1 MNSNNIVAKNKRKL
15 VVNETASNSFRLLL
29 FAFLFSISF
38 ILNGYSSGISG
49 ISLGSVL
56 FLLFIIWAV
65 LSSGIKKKTIM
76 SPAII
81 VFAILFTIIGFVG
94 FIFSREKS
102 FGSLLSGLLKI
113 VIWVLMITIVPV
125 AFYSEKPFVKWL
137 SIIGIILTIYLFV
150 QIVFFYLGH
159 RYLPSIF
166 NFWFLK
172 PYDPNYANYELLQ
185 RSSSLRPASF
195 LSESSFYGNYM
206 LCTLS
211 LFLGKYCLRM
221 NWKRWFFAIFF
232 SIGIIASTSTAAIIF
247 LALIWFAFLIKMKLN
262 HQNIFVFVVF
272 LVLVL
277 GFFFVF
283 VASSN
288 SGFFKSL
295 KYAFEKFGY
304 LSESSRVGKSF
315 GYLSLLN
322 GAQLVF
328 GVGLGNDFSFVT
340 NQIGAETVYLNSI
353 TSIIIQTGFFGLI
366 CFLAL
371 IGFLLSVAIKKRDL
385 VSCILLFIYFI
396 KGFEST
402 IYFSTYGIL
411 FLFIVVGRIG
421 LIKDSD
427 NKRV

>member
-1 MNSNNIVAKNKRKL
+1 MNNNNIFTKNKRRL
-15 VVNETASNSFRLLL
+15 VVDETTSSSFRLVF

-56 FLLFIIWAV
+56 FLLFIIWAI
-65 LSSGIKKKTIM
+65 LSGGIKKKTII

-81 VFAILFTIIGFVG
+81 VFAILFILIGFVG
-94 FIFSREKS
+94 FFFSEEKS

-113 VIWVLMITIVPV
+113 VIWALVITIVPV
-125 AFYSEKPFVKWL
+125 VFYSEKPFIKWM
-137 SIIGIILTIYLFV
+137 SIIGVILTIYLFI
-150 QIVFFYLGH
+150 QIVFFYIGH

-172 PYDPNYANYELLQ
+172 PYDPNYANYELFQ

-221 NWKRWFFAIFF
+221 SWKKWFLALFF
-232 SIGIIASTSTAAIIF
+232 SIGIVASTSTAAIIF
-247 LALIWFAFLIKMKLN
+247 LVLIWFAFVIKMKLN
-262 HQNIFVFVVF
+262 HQNVFVLVIF
-272 LVLVL
+272 LALVL
-277 GFFFVF
+277 GFFFVLI
-283 VASSN
+283 ASSN

-295 KYAFEKFGY
+295 RYAFEKFGY

-322 GAQLVF
+322 STQLVF
-328 GVGLGNDFSFVT
+328 GVGLGNDFFFVT
-340 NQIGAETVYLNSI
+340 NCVSAETVYLNSI

-366 CFLAL
+366 CFLAM
-371 IGFLLSVAIKKRDL
+371 IGFLMIVVIKKRDL
-385 VSCILLFIYFI
+385 VSCLLLFIYFI

-421 LIKDSD
+421 LINGFYK
-427 NKRV
+427 KKV